1 LYIMNKVKDRRR
13 DVHRLKIRELS
24 QDELVEESFVDLTYA
39 ILEETHETKTYPEI
53 VAEIENLLGL
63 SKEDM
68 KARLAQFYTDMN
80 IDGRFLILGENR
92 WGLREWYPVEQIEE
106 ESAPTVKVRKK
117 KAKVA
122 DDDFDDL
129 ELELEDELEFDD
141 FDDVDDDDDEDE
153 EDDVLIIPPTD
164 EEDDDEA
171 EVLDFDVDVDD
182 TDDDEVDVD
191 VLVEDMDGNIID
203 DEEEE
208 DDLEDDLDNDLD
220 DDLK

>member
-1 LYIMNKVKDRRR
+1 MN
-13 DVHRLKIRELS
+13 LRELS
-24 QDELVEESFVDLTYA
+24 KEELIEESFVDLTYA
-39 ILEETHETKTYPEI
+39 ILEETHETRTYSEL

-68 KARLAQFYTDMN
+68 KARLVQFYTDLN

-122 DDDFDDL
+122 DDDDFDDL
-129 ELELEDELEFDD
+129 DLEHEDELEFDD
-141 FDDVDDDDDEDE
+141 FDDEDDEDDDDDVVIRPDED
-153 EDDVLIIPPTD
+153 
-164 EEDDDEA
+164 EDDDILKTPEV
-171 EVLDFDVDVDD
+171 EVLDFDVD
-182 TDDDEVDVD
+182 DDDEEDVD

-203 DEEEE
+203 EEEDE
-208 DDLEDDLDNDLD
+208 DDEDDDLEDDL
-220 DDLK
+220 K